1 MWRDEITLVDIV
13 QACRSIRA
21 FIREMNRDAFLKDL
35 KTRSATLHQL
45 LIVGEAT
52 KRLSSEFRDRHPEVP
67 WSEMAGMRDVLIHGY
82 DQVDL
87 QEVWKSA
94 TVDIPDVLAKI
105 EPLISESTAPGGSPF
120 PPLVA

>member
-1 MWRDEITLVDIV
+1 MRRDEVTLVDIA
-13 QACRSIRA
+13 QACRSILE
-21 FIREMNRDAFLKDL
+21 FIQDMNRDSFLEDL

-52 KRLSSEFRDRHPEVP
+52 KRLSQELRARHPGIP

-87 QEVWKSA
+87 EEVWKTVS
-94 TVDIPDVLAKI
+94 VDIPGVLAKI
-105 EPLISESTAPGGSPF
+105 ESLKSEDDMTA
-120 PPLVA
+120 

>member
-1 MWRDEITLVDIV
+1 MLRDEVTLVDIAE
-13 QACRSIRA
+13 ACRAIEE
-21 FIREMNRDAFLKDL
+21 FIRGMDREGFLEDL

-52 KRLSSEFRDRHPEVP
+52 KRLSKDLRARHPEIP

-87 QEVWKSA
+87 EEVWKSA
-94 TVDIPDVLAKI
+94 AVDIPDVLAKI
-105 EPLISESTAPGGSPF
+105 EPLLANSSNP
-120 PPLVA
+120 

>member
-1 MWRDEITLVDIV
+1 MRRDQVTLVDIA
-13 QACRSIRA
+13 QACRSILE
-21 FIREMNRDAFLKDL
+21 FIQGMDRDSFFEDL

-52 KRLSSEFRDRHPEVP
+52 KRLSQELRERHPGIP

-87 QEVWKSA
+87 EEVWKTA
-94 TVDIPDVLAKI
+94 AVDIPDVLAKI
-105 EPLISESTAPGGSPF
+105 EGLRSKDDVTS
-120 PPLVA
+120 